1 MIFFFL
7 YPSVI
12 SVLSVAKINKNKNK
26 NKKAMGPLPM
36 AFRMMAEKGSVKA
49 SQKRWV
55 NPAF

>member
-12 SVLSVAKINKNKNK
+12 SVLSVAKINKNK